1 MWLSQGFPREA
12 ALTSALLQTA
22 PYCSDCLHLRQR
34 VSQALSVGGWLNQAC
49 LVLTCCCLNLVAV
62 LPLLWLHHVS
72 FSCGCSLV
80 AFLQTTHHTQGRD
93 TSSSLS
99 FPSYVSFSENK
110 LLNWCLRIKLKQRA
124 ILKEPLPKLSNL
136 FECHGATKKIMDYI
150 QRFNVAFGFLA
161 KVKDCWTL
169 RFQFRQ
175 TMIVTGVNSVLSWSE
190 CRVSY
195 EQRAPQL
202 YYAPTNHRFT

>member
-1 MWLSQGFPREA
+1 M
-12 ALTSALLQTA
+12 
-22 PYCSDCLHLRQR
+22 
-34 VSQALSVGGWLNQAC
+34 
-49 LVLTCCCLNLVAV
+49 VLTCCCLNLVAV

-110 LLNWCLRIKLKQRA
+110 FLNWCLQIKLKQRA
-124 ILKEPLPKLSNL
+124 ILKEPVPKLSYL
-136 FECHGATKKIMDYI
+136 FECHGATKQIMDYF

-161 KVKDCWTL
+161 RVKDCWTL
-169 RFQFRQ
+169 RYSTISQFRQ

-195 EQRAPQL
+195 VSSGLPSFIILRPITDSL
-202 YYAPTNHRFT
+202 DNNNFTTVSILFSTYWKLGM